1 MPILMAQ
8 FFRRLWND
16 EAVFKTAMRSGF
28 RFVVAFLGY
37 LMDQGII
44 PTGVPGG
51 GNKYGMLLIVLAFL
65 VSAGKQNPSVPATA
79 GGEDAAVRQAA

>member
-1 MPILMAQ
+1 MSIAMAQ

-16 EAVFKTAMRSGF
+16 EAAFKTAMRSGF

-51 GNKYGMLLIVLAFL
+51 GNKIGMFLIVLAFL
-65 VSAGKQNPSVPATA
+65 VSAGKQNPSAAAAAGSEGAT
-79 GGEDAAVRQAA
+79 VRQAA